1 MAFRCVQVGA
11 GAMGKAWLDVLTRRE
26 DVEVVGVVD
35 LRVDAARRSAEDIQI
50 SPDYV
55 GDDLLEAIAET
66 KPDFVLDVTVPDA
79 HHDVTVAA
87 LGAGVPVLG
96 EKPMASSMEQA
107 RAMVAAS
114 EQSGRLY
121 MVSQSRR
128 YDERLWA
135 YRRLIESLGDLG
147 ILNVDFFLG
156 PHFGG
161 FRDQMPSPL
170 VLDMAIHTFD
180 QARCLSGCDP
190 VSVYCEESNPS
201 WSWYKGDA
209 CADALFEM
217 SGGVRFNY
225 RGSWCS
231 EGLGTSWE
239 GTWRAVGSRGTAI
252 WDGYDHIVAETV
264 VRTDGFWSEVSRQE
278 GRREPML
285 GGIEGALDDFLTALR
300 TGQIPM
306 GECHDNIKSLAMV
319 FGAIE
324 SSQTRRRVDI
334 GPLLS

>member
-11 GAMGKAWLDVLTRRE
+11 GGMGHTWLGILTRRG
-26 DVEVVGVVD
+26 DVEIAGLVD
-35 LRVDAARRSAEDIQI
+35 LRVEAARRLAEEKQV
-50 SPDYV
+50 SPAYV
-55 GDDLLEAIAET
+55 GDDLERAIAET
-66 KPDFVLDVTVPDA
+66 KPDFVVDVTVPEA
-79 HHDVTVAA
+79 HHDVTVTALAA
-87 LGAGVPVLG
+87 GLHVLG
-96 EKPMASSMEQA
+96 EKPMAATMEQA

-114 EQSGRLY
+114 EKAGRLY

-135 YRRLIESLGDLG
+135 YRRLIESLGGLG
-147 ILNVDFFLG
+147 ILNVDFYLG

-161 FRDQMPSPL
+161 FRDQMASPL
-170 VLDMAIHTFD
+170 LLDMAIHTFD

-190 VSVYCEESNPS
+190 VGVFCEEFNPS
-201 WSWYKGDA
+201 WSWYSGDA
-209 CADALFEM
+209 CANALFEM

-239 GTWRAVGSRGTAI
+239 GSWRAVGRRGTAV
-252 WDGYDHIVAETV
+252 WDGHDHIAAETV
-264 VRTDGFWSEVSRQE
+264 VRTEGLWSELERHE
-278 GRREPML
+278 GVREPML
-285 GGIEGALDDFLTALR
+285 GGVEGALDDFLNAIR
-300 TGQIPM
+300 TGKPPM

-324 SSQTRRRVDI
+324 SSRVGRRVAI
-334 GPLLS
+334 GPMLG

>member
-1 MAFRCVQVGA
+1 MAFRCVQVGT
-11 GAMGKAWLDVLTRRE
+11 GGMGNAWLGVLTRRE
-26 DVEVVGVVD
+26 DVEVVGLVD
-35 LRVDAARRSAEDIQI
+35 LRVEVAQRSAEEKQI
-50 SPDYV
+50 SPKYV
-55 GDDLLEAIAET
+55 GDDLAKAIADT
-66 KPDFVLDVTVPDA
+66 QPDFVLDVTVPKA

-96 EKPMASSMEQA
+96 EKPMAATMEQA

-114 EQSGRLY
+114 EKAGRLY

-161 FRDQMPSPL
+161 FRDEMPSPL

-190 VSVYCEESNPS
+190 VSVYCEQFNPS
-201 WSWYKGDA
+201 WSWYSGDA

-239 GTWRAVGSRGTAI
+239 GSWRAVGSRGTAV
-252 WDGYDHIVAETV
+252 WDGNDQIVAETV
-264 VRTDGFWSEVSRQE
+264 ARTEGFWSDLERHE

-285 GGIEGALDDFLTALR
+285 GGIEGALDDFLSALQ
-300 TGQIPM
+300 TGKTPM

-319 FGAIE
+319 FAAIE
-324 SSQTRRRVDI
+324 SSREGKRVSI
-334 GPLLS
+334 GPLLG